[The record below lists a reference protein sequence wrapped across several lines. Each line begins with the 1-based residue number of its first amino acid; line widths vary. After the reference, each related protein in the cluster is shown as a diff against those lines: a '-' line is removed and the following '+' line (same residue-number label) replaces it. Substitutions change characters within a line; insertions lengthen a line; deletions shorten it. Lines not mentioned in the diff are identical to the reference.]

1 MIRPNRQ
8 GDVLIPW
15 RLFCLTGT
23 RYNIRYSY
31 MIVILS
37 DDKGLTG
44 APWLYFLFSTSMS
57 KFKKEL
63 FPLNLV
69 NLGFQYFQYRNDKKF
84 HAAGLRKWSECAR
97 CAVETLSIKKILSVL
112 SPYDRQQR
120 QQTITS
126 AQLKNQKNSTC
137 VCLMGPSTRSNRN
150 NNKNNN
156 SNNNNNESHPQELN
170 DYNFHPGAP
179 VVVPTT
185 NYQLLLLFVESNPTR
200 DTHIVSRKNPTIRFC
215 SNLL

>member
-1 MIRPNRQ
+1 MTVFSIFNFHVEIQKGAVSVESRKLWISVLSIPERQ
-8 GDVLIPW
+8 KISCG
-15 RLFCLTGT
+15 
-23 RYNIRYSY
+23 
-31 MIVILS
+31 
-37 DDKGLTG
+37 GL
-44 APWLYFLFSTSMS
+44 AKM
-57 KFKKEL
+57 
-63 FPLNLV
+63 V
-69 NLGFQYFQYRNDKKF
+69 RVR
-84 HAAGLRKWSECAR
+84 AVR
-97 CAVETLSIKKILSVL
+97 CMETLSIQKNT
-112 SPYDRQQR
+112 PYDRQQR